1 LASPIAG
8 PRSKKGVPM
17 NFAEVEHR
25 LCHDILEQTED
36 PMAIEAAVARLLES
50 LDRESLFAV
59 WEVAKNFAE
68 AKEFADRDGDLDVV
82 RSLGAALQPMI
93 SWLEGNGIEG
103 GSFTDRAGIIWEE
116 AELGIG

>member
-1 LASPIAG
+1 
-8 PRSKKGVPM
+8 M

-93 SWLEGNGIEG
+93 SWLEGNGIERIA
-103 GSFTDRAGIIWEE
+103 DRRPLARDIRS
-116 AELGIG
+116 LIGRPFGFLR